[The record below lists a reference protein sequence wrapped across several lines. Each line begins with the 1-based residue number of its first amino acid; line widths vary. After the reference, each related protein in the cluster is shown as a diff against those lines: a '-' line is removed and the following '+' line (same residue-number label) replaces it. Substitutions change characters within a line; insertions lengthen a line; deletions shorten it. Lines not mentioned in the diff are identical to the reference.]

1 MVNEVLNKTNQAF
14 INNNLDSDIHTL
26 LLKNHKNNEIDI
38 KLLIEQIE
46 SKKRCLNKLPTWY
59 KSKNIYYPNRISIE
73 QTSSEITAAYKAN
86 IISGNTL
93 IDLTGGFG
101 VDSYYFSKQF
111 KTVIHCEIDKDL
123 SEIVTHNYDI
133 LNITNIKCLNEDGIS
148 YLKKSKLQYDWIY
161 ADPSRR
167 HMKKGKV
174 FKLDDCLPNIPENIE
189 NILEKTINL
198 LIKTSPL
205 LDLSI
210 GIKELKFVKAIHV
223 IAINNEVK
231 ELLWEIEKSFNENIE
246 IKTVNILK
254 NNIHFFNFS
263 YSDESK
269 NEATYELPKEFLF
282 EPNSA
287 IMKSGAFNSISNKL
301 NVAKLHKHSHLY
313 TSSENIEFPGRR
325 FKIVQVLDYNKNSIA
340 KLNIKKANI
349 TTRNFSET
357 VQSIRK
363 KFKIT
368 DGGETYLFFTT
379 DIFEKKVI
387 IICKKL
393 T

>member
-1 MVNEVLNKTNQAF
+1 LVNEVLNKTNQAF

-148 YLKKSKLQYDWIY
+148 YL
-161 ADPSRR
+161 
-167 HMKKGKV
+167 
-174 FKLDDCLPNIPENIE
+174 
-189 NILEKTINL
+189 IN
-198 LIKTSPL
+198 
-205 LDLSI
+205 
-210 GIKELKFVKAIHV
+210 
-223 IAINNEVK
+223 
-231 ELLWEIEKSFNENIE
+231 
-246 IKTVNILK
+246 
-254 NNIHFFNFS
+254 
-263 YSDESK
+263 
-269 NEATYELPKEFLF
+269 
-282 EPNSA
+282 
-287 IMKSGAFNSISNKL
+287 
-301 NVAKLHKHSHLY
+301 
-313 TSSENIEFPGRR
+313 
-325 FKIVQVLDYNKNSIA
+325 
-340 KLNIKKANI
+340 
-349 TTRNFSET
+349 
-357 VQSIRK
+357 
-363 KFKIT
+363 
-368 DGGETYLFFTT
+368 
-379 DIFEKKVI
+379 
-387 IICKKL
+387 
-393 T
+393 